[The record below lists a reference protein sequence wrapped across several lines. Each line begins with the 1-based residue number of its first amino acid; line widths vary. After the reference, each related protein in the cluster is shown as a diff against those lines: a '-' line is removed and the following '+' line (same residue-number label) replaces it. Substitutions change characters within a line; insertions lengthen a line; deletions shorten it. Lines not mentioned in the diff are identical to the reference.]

1 MQKMAENPENI
12 ESCIQSHTGVLDKED
27 AVTGDM

>member
-12 ESCIQSHTGVLDKED
+12 ESCIQSHTGVLDKD